1 MKKRIIGAIIILAIF
16 IPFLLKG
23 GIFFAGLSLILGLI
37 GFKELY
43 DIRYKEKNLPLILE
57 ILSYLCV
64 SFLIISNYS
73 TQELNL
79 ILGYEVLSLFMIAFL
94 VPIVIIGDFKK
105 YNLEDALYLLGS
117 AIFIGLS
124 FNLLISIR
132 NYSLLYLVYF
142 FIITTM
148 TDSFAL
154 FTGMLVGRHKLAP
167 KISPNKTIEGTIGGT
182 IMGTFIA
189 SVFYLTVINP
199 DINLIILI
207 LITTLLSLTGQIGD
221 LVFSAIKRL
230 YGKKDF
236 SNLIPGHGGIL
247 DRFDSIIFVIITA
260 VLFLSII

>member
-23 GIFFAGLSLILGLI
+23 DIFFAGLSLILGLI

-43 DIRYKEKNLPLILE
+43 DIRYKDKKLPLILE

-64 SFLIISNYS
+64 SFLIISNYNS
-73 TQELNL
+73 QELTL

-189 SVFYLTVINP
+189 AVFYLTVINP
-199 DINLIILI
+199 DINLVTLI
-207 LITTLLSLTGQIGD
+207 LVTALLSLTGQIGD
-221 LVFSAIKRL
+221 LVFSAIKRV